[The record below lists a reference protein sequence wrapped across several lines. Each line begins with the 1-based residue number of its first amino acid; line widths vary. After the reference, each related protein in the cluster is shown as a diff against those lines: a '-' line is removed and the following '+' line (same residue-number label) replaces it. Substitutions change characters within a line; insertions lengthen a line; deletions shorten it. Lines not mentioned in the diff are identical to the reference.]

1 MLKPTQ
7 INNIDTDEWIASFQ
21 SAISLQDT
29 KAVHLL
35 LHAIPQFQTIEEMKN
50 FLALSMDAENMLYAM
65 RQELVTQRTA
75 LTAQFLL

>member
-7 INNIDTDEWIASFQ
+7 INNSDTDAWIASFQ
-21 SAISLQDT
+21 SAISLRDT

-50 FLALSMDAENMLYAM
+50 VLALSMDAENMLYTM
-65 RQELVTQRTA
+65 RQELLTQRTTLA
-75 LTAQFLL
+75 SQFLA